1 MTPSLRAAVIQEWRG
16 LPERLPSR
24 DRWQAPAD
32 VLPKLMQRLGLRE
45 RLHETEVK
53 SAPKILVRAANGD
66 LWLIKKGATP
76 VKVHSNQPNVQP
88 QDPDLVEILTT
99 TDNNLASHF
108 ASANPGV
115 KAGIAVVDFDGQ
127 Y

>member
-1 MTPSLRAAVIQEWRG
+1 MAESE
-16 LPERLPSR
+16 E
-24 DRWQAPAD
+24 
-32 VLPKLMQRLGLRE
+32 E
-45 RLHETEVK
+45 